1 MKTVSSEKITFF
13 TIFTTK
19 SSEDSITISK
29 TNRKRLLKWC
39 RPYKNLTVNQN
50 LKSVIFSDET
60 QVVLGT
66 VTAYMFG
73 GKQLKS
79 GDRSVWDCIPYE
91 MADLGSRF
99 NSGAVFVI
107 RESGHLHQLLVI

>member
-1 MKTVSSEKITFF
+1 M
-13 TIFTTK
+13 
-19 SSEDSITISK
+19 
-29 TNRKRLLKWC
+29 
-39 RPYKNLTVNQN
+39 
-50 LKSVIFSDET
+50 IFSDET
-60 QVVLGT
+60 HVVLGT

-99 NSGAVFVI
+99 HSAAAFVI
-107 RESGHLHQLLVI
+107 RESGHLRQLMVI